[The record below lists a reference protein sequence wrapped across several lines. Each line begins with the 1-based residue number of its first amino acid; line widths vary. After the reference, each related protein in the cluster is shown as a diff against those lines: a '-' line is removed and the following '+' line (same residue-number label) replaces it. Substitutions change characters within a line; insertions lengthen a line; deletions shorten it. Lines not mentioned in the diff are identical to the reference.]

1 MEDGFR
7 KHDDPKEKKMTHEDA
22 GHYAAK
28 HPAGT
33 QPDPR
38 IAEAVKREVSDGKI
52 TCSAAFKIS
61 RDLNAPPARVGT
73 VIDLLEVRI
82 EKCQLG
88 LFGYRPTWR
97 IVKPAESV
105 SPQLA
110 ENIKGSLV
118 DNRLP
123 CTLSW
128 EIAKKLGLAK
138 MDVSSACETLGI
150 KISSCQLGSFR

>member
-73 VIDLLEVRI
+73 VIDLLSPNREMSARAVR
-82 EKCQLG
+82 L
-88 LFGYRPTWR
+88 
-97 IVKPAESV
+97 
-105 SPQLA
+105 SPDVA
-110 ENIKGSLV
+110 
-118 DNRLP
+118 NRKTRGKRFTSIGRKYQRFTGGQPVAVCFEL
-123 CTLSW
+123 